1 MDGLQLSVGVSRLDT
16 KIPSSQGE
24 MHRMSSNISSAEGY
38 TAGQRYAIMAS
49 AMLGYVLD
57 FYDVLIFPF
66 LLPAIQRSM
75 SLSLTEVGML
85 QALTLFGSAIGGA
98 IFGVIGDR
106 LGRKT
111 SLQLTII
118 LFSVAA
124 IVSAFAWNYWSLA
137 VLRFITGIG
146 LGGEYGVGMVLFS
159 EAWKKG
165 SRGLGAA
172 ALQGCAVIASSS
184 ASIAGIW
191 LISTFSDEWS
201 WRIGL
206 LTGGAPILLTIFIR
220 FFMPE
225 SKIWL
230 EYEAERKVGRASAK
244 PHTLPLAD
252 IFRNGLARQT
262 IIALV
267 WMMSYMLCYYSVI
280 SFIPTL
286 LLRDMHT
293 PGDVVRATAVLLS
306 VVSGIC
312 YLANGILNDRAGR
325 RAGALVP
332 ALFWVGALVGM
343 AMWGNQLYA
352 GSKAEW
358 PMFWLYIAF
367 GIGNVALGVTGVWIS
382 ELYPVNLRATAVSTF
397 YMGGRGLGSIAPVI
411 VPLAAAHYGGNLLNG
426 MVAVAIPAAVVFI
439 VMTLLLPETL
449 GRDLSA
455 KGFEASP
462 ETEGGETASASGV

>member
-1 MDGLQLSVGVSRLDT
+1 MSKTLSG
-16 KIPSSQGE
+16 
-24 MHRMSSNISSAEGY
+24 AEDY
-38 TAGQRYAIMAS
+38 TARQRYSIMIS
-49 AMLGYVLD
+49 AMLGYILD

-75 SLSLTEVGML
+75 SLSLTEIGSL

-98 IFGVIGDR
+98 LFGVIGDR

-111 SLQLTII
+111 SLQLTIA

-124 IVSAFAWNYWSLA
+124 IISAFAWNYWSLA

-146 LGGEYGVGMVLFS
+146 LGGEYGVGMVLFN

-172 ALQGCAVIASSS
+172 ALQGCAVIASST
-184 ASIAGIW
+184 ASIVGIW
-191 LISTFSDEWS
+191 LIATFSDEWS

-206 LTGGAPILLTIFIR
+206 LSGGVPILLIIFIR

-230 EYEAERKVGRASAK
+230 EYEAQRKAGPVAAAAR
-244 PHTLPLAD
+244 TLPLAD
-252 IFRNGLARQT
+252 LFRNGLARQT
-262 IIALV
+262 VTAFV
-267 WMMSYMLCYYSVI
+267 WLMSYMLCYYSVV

-293 PGDVVRATAVLLS
+293 PGDVVRTTAVLLS

-312 YLANGILNDRAGR
+312 YLANGFFNDRAGR
-325 RAGALVP
+325 RFGALVP
-332 ALFWVGALVGM
+332 ALFWVGSLVGM
-343 AMWGNQLYA
+343 AVWGSQLYA
-352 GSKAEW
+352 GSKTEW
-358 PMFWLYIAF
+358 PMFWLYIGF

-411 VPLAAAHYGGNLLNG
+411 VPLAAAHFGGSLLNG
-426 MVAVAIPAAVVFI
+426 MVAVALPAAATFI
-439 VMTLLLPETL
+439 LASLLLPETL

-455 KGFEASP
+455 KGFKADAESEPAMKAAPVS
-462 ETEGGETASASGV
+462 SV

>member
-1 MDGLQLSVGVSRLDT
+1 
-16 KIPSSQGE
+16 
-24 MHRMSSNISSAEGY
+24 MSAPISASNEY
-38 TAGQRYAIMAS
+38 TAGQRYAIMIS
-49 AMLGYVLD
+49 AMLGYILD

-75 SLSLTEVGML
+75 SLSLTEVGSL

-98 IFGVIGDR
+98 LFGVVGDR
-106 LGRKT
+106 FGRKT

-124 IVSAFAWNYWSLA
+124 LVSAFAWNYWSLA
-137 VLRFITGIG
+137 ILRLITGIG
-146 LGGEYGVGMVLFS
+146 LGGEYGVGMVLFN

-165 SRGLGAA
+165 SRGFGAA
-172 ALQGCAVIASSS
+172 ALQGCAVIASST
-184 ASIAGIW
+184 ASIVGIW
-191 LISTFSDEWS
+191 LIATFSDEWS

-225 SKIWL
+225 SKIWQ
-230 EYEAERKVGRASAK
+230 EYDAERRAGRDMAK
-244 PHTLPLAD
+244 PQTLPLAD

-262 IIALV
+262 IVAFV
-267 WMMSYMLCYYSVI
+267 WMMSYMLCYYSVV

-293 PGDVVRATAVLLS
+293 PGDVVRTTAVLLS
-306 VVSGIC
+306 VVSGLC
-312 YLANGILNDRAGR
+312 YLANGFFNDRAGR
-325 RAGALVP
+325 RAGAIVP
-332 ALFWVGALVGM
+332 ALFWVGSLLGM
-343 AMWGNQLYA
+343 AMWGSQLYA
-352 GSKAEW
+352 GSKTEW

-367 GIGNVALGVTGVWIS
+367 GMGNVALGVTGVWIS

-397 YMGGRGLGSIAPVI
+397 YMGGRGLGSIAPVV
-411 VPLAAAHYGGNLLNG
+411 VPLVAAHLGGGLLNG
-426 MVAVAIPAAVVFI
+426 MVAVALPAAAIFI
-439 VMTLLLPETL
+439 VASMLLPETL

-455 KGFEASP
+455 KGFEADTDV
-462 ETEGGETASASGV
+462 EATAVITDAASASRL

>member
-1 MDGLQLSVGVSRLDT
+1 MSAT
-16 KIPSSQGE
+16 IPTSE
-24 MHRMSSNISSAEGY
+24 DY
-38 TAGQRYAIMAS
+38 TASQRYAIMIS
-49 AMLGYVLD
+49 AMLGYILD

-75 SLSLTEVGML
+75 SLSLTQVGSL

-98 IFGVIGDR
+98 IFGIIGDR

-111 SLQLTII
+111 SLQITIA

-124 IVSAFAWNYWSLA
+124 IISAFAWNYWSLA
-137 VLRFITGIG
+137 ALRLITGIG
-146 LGGEYGVGMVLFS
+146 LGGEFGVGMVLFN

-172 ALQGCAVIASSS
+172 ALQGCAVIASSA
-184 ASIAGIW
+184 ASITGIW
-191 LISTFSDEWS
+191 LISAFSDEWS

-206 LTGGAPILLTIFIR
+206 LTGGVPILLTIFIR

-230 EYEAERKVGRASAK
+230 EYEAQRKAGSAVLK
-244 PHTLPLAD
+244 SRTLPLAD

-262 IIALV
+262 VTAFI
-267 WMMSYMLCYYSVI
+267 WMMSYMLCYYSVV

-293 PGDVVRATAVLLS
+293 PGEVVRTTAVLLS
-306 VVSGIC
+306 VISGIC
-312 YLANGILNDRAGR
+312 YLANGFFNDRAGR

-332 ALFWVGALVGM
+332 AMFWVGSLIGM
-343 AMWGNQLYA
+343 ALWGSQLYA
-352 GSKAEW
+352 GSKTEW
-358 PMFWLYIAF
+358 PMFWLYFAF

-397 YMGGRGLGSIAPVI
+397 YMGGRGLGSIAPVV
-411 VPLAAAHYGGNLLNG
+411 VPLVAAHLGGSLLHG
-426 MVAVAIPAAVVFI
+426 MVAVALPAAAVFI
-439 VMTLLLPETL
+439 IASLLLPETR

-455 KGFEASP
+455 KGFKVDT
-462 ETEGGETASASGV
+462 ETEATMKAASVSSV

>member
-1 MDGLQLSVGVSRLDT
+1 MPAPISA
-16 KIPSSQGE
+16 
-24 MHRMSSNISSAEGY
+24 SNEY
-38 TAGQRYAIMAS
+38 TAGQRYAIMIS
-49 AMLGYVLD
+49 AMLGYILD

-75 SLSLTEVGML
+75 SLSLTEVGSL

-98 IFGVIGDR
+98 LFGVVGDR
-106 LGRKT
+106 FGRKT

-124 IVSAFAWNYWSLA
+124 LVSAFAWNYWSLA
-137 VLRFITGIG
+137 ILRLITGIG
-146 LGGEYGVGMVLFS
+146 LGGEYGVGMVLFN

-165 SRGLGAA
+165 SRGFGAA
-172 ALQGCAVIASSS
+172 ALQGCAVIASST
-184 ASIAGIW
+184 ASIVGIW
-191 LISTFSDEWS
+191 LIATFSDEWS

-225 SKIWL
+225 SKIWQ
-230 EYEAERKVGRASAK
+230 EYDAERRAGRDMAK
-244 PHTLPLAD
+244 PQTLPLAD

-262 IIALV
+262 IVAFV
-267 WMMSYMLCYYSVI
+267 WMMSYMLCYYSVV

-293 PGDVVRATAVLLS
+293 PGDVVRTTAVLLS
-306 VVSGIC
+306 VVSGLC
-312 YLANGILNDRAGR
+312 YLANGFFNDRAGR
-325 RAGALVP
+325 RAGAIVP
-332 ALFWVGALVGM
+332 ALFWVGSLLGM
-343 AMWGNQLYA
+343 AMWGSQLYA
-352 GSKAEW
+352 GSKTEW

-367 GIGNVALGVTGVWIS
+367 GMGNVALGVTGVWIS

-397 YMGGRGLGSIAPVI
+397 YMGGRGLGSIAPVV
-411 VPLAAAHYGGNLLNG
+411 VPLVAAHLGGGLING
-426 MVAVAIPAAVVFI
+426 MVAVALPAAAVFI
-439 VMTLLLPETL
+439 VASMLLPETL

-455 KGFEASP
+455 KGFEADMDV
-462 ETEGGETASASGV
+462 EATAVITDAASVSRL

>member
-1 MDGLQLSVGVSRLDT
+1 MSAP
-16 KIPSSQGE
+16 I
-24 MHRMSSNISSAEGY
+24 SSNDY
-38 TAGQRYAIMAS
+38 TASQRYAIMIS
-49 AMLGYVLD
+49 AMLGYILD

-75 SLSLTEVGML
+75 SLSLAEVGSL

-98 IFGVIGDR
+98 LFGVVGDR
-106 LGRKT
+106 YGRKR

-124 IVSAFAWNYWSLA
+124 LASAFAWNYWSLA
-137 VLRFITGIG
+137 ILRLITGIG
-146 LGGEYGVGMVLFS
+146 LGGEFGVGMVLFN

-165 SRGLGAA
+165 SRGFGAA
-172 ALQGCAVIASSS
+172 ALQGCAVIASST
-184 ASIAGIW
+184 ASIVGIW
-191 LISTFSDEWS
+191 LIATFSDEWS

-225 SKIWL
+225 SKIWQ
-230 EYEAERKVGRASAK
+230 EYDGERRAGRDSAK
-244 PHTLPLAD
+244 PRTLPLAD

-262 IIALV
+262 IVTFV
-267 WMMSYMLCYYSVI
+267 WMMSYMLCYYSVV

-293 PGDVVRATAVLLS
+293 PGDVVRTTAVLLS
-306 VVSGIC
+306 VVSGLC
-312 YLANGILNDRAGR
+312 YLANGFFNDRAGR
-325 RAGALVP
+325 RAGAIVP
-332 ALFWVGALVGM
+332 ALFWVGSLLGM
-343 AMWGNQLYA
+343 AMWGSQLYT
-352 GSKAEW
+352 GSKTEW

-367 GIGNVALGVTGVWIS
+367 GMGNVALGVTGVWIS

-411 VPLAAAHYGGNLLNG
+411 VPLAAAHLGGRLLNG
-426 MVAVAIPAAVVFI
+426 MVAVALPAAAVFI
-439 VMTLLLPETL
+439 AASLLLPETL

-455 KGFEASP
+455 RGSEADTDA
-462 ETEGGETASASGV
+462 EATTVMTEAASASRV

>member
-1 MDGLQLSVGVSRLDT
+1 MSTPIS
-16 KIPSSQGE
+16 PSNE
-24 MHRMSSNISSAEGY
+24 Y
-38 TAGQRYAIMAS
+38 TASQRYAIMIS
-49 AMLGYVLD
+49 AMLGYILD

-75 SLSLTEVGML
+75 SLSLTEVGSL

-98 IFGVIGDR
+98 LFGVVGDR
-106 LGRKT
+106 FGRKT

-124 IVSAFAWNYWSLA
+124 LFSAFAWNYWSLA
-137 VLRFITGIG
+137 ILRLITGIG
-146 LGGEYGVGMVLFS
+146 LGGEFGVGMVLFN
-159 EAWKKG
+159 EVWKKG
-165 SRGLGAA
+165 SRGFGAA
-172 ALQGCAVIASSS
+172 ALQGCAVIASST
-184 ASIAGIW
+184 ASIVGIW
-191 LISTFSDEWS
+191 LIANFSDEWS

-225 SKIWL
+225 SKIWQ
-230 EYEAERKVGRASAK
+230 EYDSERHAGRDSAK
-244 PHTLPLAD
+244 LRTLSLAD

-262 IIALV
+262 IVAFV
-267 WMMSYMLCYYSVI
+267 WMMSYMLCYYSVV

-306 VVSGIC
+306 VVSGLC
-312 YLANGILNDRAGR
+312 YLANGFFNDRAGR
-325 RAGALVP
+325 RAGAIVP
-332 ALFWVGALVGM
+332 ALFWVGSLLGM
-343 AMWGNQLYA
+343 AMWGSQIYA
-352 GSKAEW
+352 GSKTEW

-411 VPLAAAHYGGNLLNG
+411 VPLAAAHLGGSLLNG
-426 MVAVAIPAAVVFI
+426 MVAVALPAAAVFI
-439 VMTLLLPETL
+439 IASLLLPETL

-455 KGFEASP
+455 RGFEADTDA
-462 ETEGGETASASGV
+462 EATTVMTDAASASRI

>member
-1 MDGLQLSVGVSRLDT
+1 
-16 KIPSSQGE
+16 
-24 MHRMSSNISSAEGY
+24 MSATTPTSEDY
-38 TAGQRYAIMAS
+38 TASQRYAIMIS
-49 AMLGYVLD
+49 AMLGYILD

-75 SLSLTEVGML
+75 SLSLTQVGSL
-85 QALTLFGSAIGGA
+85 QALTLFGSAVGGA
-98 IFGVIGDR
+98 IFGIIGDR

-111 SLQLTII
+111 SLQLTIV

-124 IVSAFAWNYWSLA
+124 IISAFAWNYWSLA
-137 VLRFITGIG
+137 AMRLITGIG
-146 LGGEYGVGMVLFS
+146 LGGEFGVGMVLFN
-159 EAWKKG
+159 EAWKKS

-184 ASIAGIW
+184 ASITGIW

-230 EYEAERKVGRASAK
+230 EYEAQRKAGSAALK
-244 PHTLPLAD
+244 ARTLPLAD

-262 IIALV
+262 ITAFV
-267 WMMSYMLCYYSVI
+267 WMMSYMLCYYSVV

-293 PGDVVRATAVLLS
+293 PGEVVRTTAVLLS

-312 YLANGILNDRAGR
+312 YLANGFFNDRAGR

-332 ALFWVGALVGM
+332 ALFWVGALIGM
-343 AMWGNQLYA
+343 ALWGNQLYA
-352 GSKAEW
+352 GSKTEW

-397 YMGGRGLGSIAPVI
+397 YMGGRGLGSIAPVV
-411 VPLAAAHYGGNLLNG
+411 VPLAAAHLGGSLLHG
-426 MVAVAIPAAVVFI
+426 MVAVALPAAAVFI
-439 VMTLLLPETL
+439 MASFLLPETL

-455 KGFEASP
+455 KGFEADT
-462 ETEGGETASASGV
+462 ETEAMTEVVSASGA

>member
-1 MDGLQLSVGVSRLDT
+1 
-16 KIPSSQGE
+16 
-24 MHRMSSNISSAEGY
+24 MSAAISSSEDY
-38 TAGQRYAIMAS
+38 TVRQRYSIMIS
-49 AMLGYVLD
+49 AMLGYILD

-75 SLSLTEVGML
+75 SLSLTEVGSL

-98 IFGVIGDR
+98 LFGVIGDR

-111 SLQLTII
+111 SLQLTIV

-124 IVSAFAWNYWSLA
+124 IISAFAWNYWSLA
-137 VLRFITGIG
+137 VLRLITGIG
-146 LGGEYGVGMVLFS
+146 LGGEYGVGMVLFN
-159 EAWKKG
+159 EAWKKS
-165 SRGLGAA
+165 SRGFGAA
-172 ALQGCAVIASSS
+172 ALQGCAVIASST
-184 ASIAGIW
+184 ASIVGIW
-191 LISTFSDEWS
+191 LIATFSDEWS

-206 LTGGAPILLTIFIR
+206 LTGGVPILLIIFIR

-230 EYEAERKVGRASAK
+230 EYEAQRKAGQKAGQVTAEAR
-244 PHTLPLAD
+244 TLPLAD
-252 IFRNGLARQT
+252 LFRNGLARQT
-262 IIALV
+262 TVAFV
-267 WMMSYMLCYYSVI
+267 WLMSYMLCYYSIV

-293 PGDVVRATAVLLS
+293 PGDVVRTTAVLLS

-312 YLANGILNDRAGR
+312 YLANGFFNDRAGR
-325 RAGALVP
+325 RFGALVP
-332 ALFWVGALVGM
+332 ALFWVGSLVGM
-343 AMWGNQLYA
+343 ALWGSELYA
-352 GSKAEW
+352 GSKVEW

-367 GIGNVALGVTGVWIS
+367 GMGNVALGVTGVWIS

-411 VPLAAAHYGGNLLNG
+411 VPLAAAHFGGSLLNG
-426 MVAVAIPAAVVFI
+426 MVAVALPAAVVFI
-439 VMTLLLPETL
+439 VASLLLPETL

-455 KGFEASP
+455 KGFKVDTEA
-462 ETEGGETASASGV
+462 EATMKAASVSSA

>member
-1 MDGLQLSVGVSRLDT
+1 
-16 KIPSSQGE
+16 
-24 MHRMSSNISSAEGY
+24 MSSTISSSEDY
-38 TAGQRYAIMAS
+38 TAGQRYSIMIS
-49 AMLGYVLD
+49 AMLGYILD

-75 SLSLTEVGML
+75 SLSLTQVGSL

-98 IFGVIGDR
+98 IFGIIGDR

-111 SLQLTII
+111 SLQLTIT

-124 IVSAFAWNYWSLA
+124 IISAFAWNYWSLA
-137 VLRFITGIG
+137 ILRLITGIG
-146 LGGEYGVGMVLFS
+146 LGGEFGVGMVLFN

-184 ASIAGIW
+184 ASIVGIW
-191 LISTFSDEWS
+191 LISTYSDEWS

-230 EYEAERKVGRASAK
+230 EYEADRKAGREILKSR
-244 PHTLPLAD
+244 TLPLAD
-252 IFRNGLARQT
+252 IFRNGLARQS
-262 IIALV
+262 IIAFV
-267 WMMSYMLCYYSVI
+267 WMMSYMLCYYSVV

-293 PGDVVRATAVLLS
+293 PGEVVRTTAVLLS

-312 YLANGILNDRAGR
+312 YLANGFFNDRAGR

-332 ALFWVGALVGM
+332 ALFWVGSLIGM
-343 AMWGNQLYA
+343 TLWGDQLYA
-352 GSKAEW
+352 GSKTEW

-367 GIGNVALGVTGVWIS
+367 GMGNVALGVTGVWIS

-397 YMGGRGLGSIAPVI
+397 YMGGRGLGSIAPLI
-411 VPLAAAHYGGNLLNG
+411 VPLAAAYFGGSLLNG
-426 MVAVAIPAAVVFI
+426 MVAVALPAAAVFI
-439 VMTLLLPETL
+439 IASLLLPETL

-455 KGFEASP
+455 KRSEAKS
-462 ETEGGETASASGV
+462 EVEAVVEAASVSGV

>member
-1 MDGLQLSVGVSRLDT
+1 
-16 KIPSSQGE
+16 
-24 MHRMSSNISSAEGY
+24 MSAPISASNEY
-38 TAGQRYAIMAS
+38 TAGQRYAIMIS
-49 AMLGYVLD
+49 AMLGYILD

-75 SLSLTEVGML
+75 SLSLTEVGSL

-98 IFGVIGDR
+98 LFGVVGDR
-106 LGRKT
+106 FGRKT

-124 IVSAFAWNYWSLA
+124 LVSAFAWNYWSLA
-137 VLRFITGIG
+137 ILRLITGIG
-146 LGGEYGVGMVLFS
+146 LGGEYGVGMVLFN

-165 SRGLGAA
+165 NRGFGAA
-172 ALQGCAVIASSS
+172 ALQGCAVIASST
-184 ASIAGIW
+184 ASIVGIW
-191 LISTFSDEWS
+191 LIATFSDEWS

-225 SKIWL
+225 SKIWQ
-230 EYEAERKVGRASAK
+230 EYDAERRAGRDMAK
-244 PHTLPLAD
+244 PQTLPLAD

-262 IIALV
+262 IVAFV
-267 WMMSYMLCYYSVI
+267 WMMSYMLCYYSVV

-293 PGDVVRATAVLLS
+293 PGDVVRTTAVLLS
-306 VVSGIC
+306 VVSGLC
-312 YLANGILNDRAGR
+312 YLANGFFNDRAGR
-325 RAGALVP
+325 RAGAIVP
-332 ALFWVGALVGM
+332 ALFWVGSLLGM
-343 AMWGNQLYA
+343 AMWGSQLYA
-352 GSKAEW
+352 GSKTEW

-367 GIGNVALGVTGVWIS
+367 GMGNVALGVTGVWIS

-397 YMGGRGLGSIAPVI
+397 YMGGRGLGSIAPVV
-411 VPLAAAHYGGNLLNG
+411 VPLVAAHLGGGLLNG
-426 MVAVAIPAAVVFI
+426 MVAVALPAAAVFI
-439 VMTLLLPETL
+439 VASMLLPETL

-455 KGFEASP
+455 KGFEADTDV
-462 ETEGGETASASGV
+462 EATAVITDAASASRL

>member
-1 MDGLQLSVGVSRLDT
+1 MPAT
-16 KIPSSQGE
+16 IPTSE
-24 MHRMSSNISSAEGY
+24 DY
-38 TAGQRYAIMAS
+38 TASQRYAIMIS
-49 AMLGYVLD
+49 AMLGYILD

-75 SLSLTEVGML
+75 SLSLTQVGSL

-98 IFGVIGDR
+98 IFGIIGDR

-111 SLQLTII
+111 SLQLTIA

-124 IVSAFAWNYWSLA
+124 IISAFAWNYWSLA
-137 VLRFITGIG
+137 ALRLITGIG
-146 LGGEYGVGMVLFS
+146 LGGEFGVGMVLFN

-172 ALQGCAVIASSS
+172 ALQGCAVIASSA
-184 ASIAGIW
+184 ASITGIW
-191 LISTFSDEWS
+191 LISAFSDEWS

-206 LTGGAPILLTIFIR
+206 LTGGVPILLTIFIR

-230 EYEAERKVGRASAK
+230 EYEAQRRAGSAVLK
-244 PHTLPLAD
+244 SRTLPLAD

-262 IIALV
+262 VTAFI
-267 WMMSYMLCYYSVI
+267 WMMSYMLCYYSVV

-293 PGDVVRATAVLLS
+293 PGEVVRTTAVLLS

-312 YLANGILNDRAGR
+312 YLANGFFNDRAGR

-332 ALFWVGALVGM
+332 AMFWVGSLIGM
-343 AMWGNQLYA
+343 ALWGSQLYA
-352 GSKAEW
+352 GSKTEW

-397 YMGGRGLGSIAPVI
+397 YMGGRGLGSIAPVV
-411 VPLAAAHYGGNLLNG
+411 VPLVAAHLGGSLLHG
-426 MVAVAIPAAVVFI
+426 MVAVALPAAAVFI
-439 VMTLLLPETL
+439 IASLLLPETL

-455 KGFEASP
+455 KGFEAN
-462 ETEGGETASASGV
+462 TEKEAMAEAVSVSGA

>member
-1 MDGLQLSVGVSRLDT
+1 M
-16 KIPSSQGE
+16 I
-24 MHRMSSNISSAEGY
+24 
-38 TAGQRYAIMAS
+38 S
-49 AMLGYVLD
+49 AMLGYILD

-75 SLSLTEVGML
+75 SLSLTEIGSL

-98 IFGVIGDR
+98 LFGVIGDR

-111 SLQLTII
+111 SLQLTIA

-124 IVSAFAWNYWSLA
+124 IISAFAWNYWSLA

-146 LGGEYGVGMVLFS
+146 LGGEYGVGMVLFN

-172 ALQGCAVIASSS
+172 ALQGCAVIASST
-184 ASIAGIW
+184 ASIVGIW
-191 LISTFSDEWS
+191 LIATFSDEWS

-206 LTGGAPILLTIFIR
+206 LSGGVPILLIIFIR

-230 EYEAERKVGRASAK
+230 EYEAQRKAGPVVAAAR
-244 PHTLPLAD
+244 TLPLAD
-252 IFRNGLARQT
+252 LFRNGLARQT
-262 IIALV
+262 VTAFV
-267 WMMSYMLCYYSVI
+267 WLMSYMLCYYSVV

-286 LLRDMHT
+286 LLRDMDT
-293 PGDVVRATAVLLS
+293 PGDVVRTTAVLLS

-312 YLANGILNDRAGR
+312 YLANGFFNDRAGR
-325 RAGALVP
+325 RFGALVP
-332 ALFWVGALVGM
+332 ALFWVGSLVGM
-343 AMWGNQLYA
+343 AVWGSQLYA
-352 GSKAEW
+352 GSKTEW
-358 PMFWLYIAF
+358 PMFWLYIGF

-411 VPLAAAHYGGNLLNG
+411 VPLPAAHFGGSLLNG
-426 MVAVAIPAAVVFI
+426 MVAVALPAAATFI
-439 VMTLLLPETL
+439 LASLLLPETL

-455 KGFEASP
+455 KGFKADAESEPAMKAAPVS
-462 ETEGGETASASGV
+462 SV

>member
-1 MDGLQLSVGVSRLDT
+1 MSAAT
-16 KIPSSQGE
+16 SSSE
-24 MHRMSSNISSAEGY
+24 DY
-38 TAGQRYAIMAS
+38 TPGQRYSIMIS
-49 AMLGYVLD
+49 AMLGYILD

-75 SLSLTEVGML
+75 SLSLTEVGSL

-98 IFGVIGDR
+98 LFGVIGDR
-106 LGRKT
+106 FGRKT
-111 SLQLTII
+111 SLQLTIA

-137 VLRFITGIG
+137 ALRLITGIG
-146 LGGEYGVGMVLFS
+146 LGGEYGVGMVLFN

-172 ALQGCAVIASSS
+172 ALQGCAVIASST
-184 ASIAGIW
+184 ASIVGIW
-191 LISTFSDEWS
+191 LIATFSDEWS

-206 LTGGAPILLTIFIR
+206 LSGGVPILLIIFIR

-230 EYEAERKVGRASAK
+230 EYEAQRKASRATAEAR
-244 PHTLPLAD
+244 TLPLAD
-252 IFRNGLARQT
+252 LFRNGLARQT
-262 IIALV
+262 VIGFV
-267 WMMSYMLCYYSVI
+267 WLMSYMLCYYSVV

-293 PGDVVRATAVLLS
+293 PGDVVRTTAVLLS

-312 YLANGILNDRAGR
+312 YLANGFFNDRAGR
-325 RAGALVP
+325 RFGALVP
-332 ALFWVGALVGM
+332 ALFWVGSLVGM
-343 AMWGNQLYA
+343 AVWGSQLYA
-352 GSKAEW
+352 GSKTEW
-358 PMFWLYIAF
+358 PMFWLYIGF

-411 VPLAAAHYGGNLLNG
+411 VPLAAGHLGGSLLNG
-426 MVAVAIPAAVVFI
+426 MVAVALPAAAIFI
-439 VMTLLLPETL
+439 LSSLLLPETL

-455 KGFEASP
+455 RGFKVDT
-462 ETEGGETASASGV
+462 ETEGNMKAASVSGV